1 MKKYKQILALALV
14 LMLTM
19 TLFACNKE
27 ENKEANKE
35 TKETTE
41 AIDKT
46 ENTEETKTEDTEET
60 ESEVKEE
67 TAELPQ
73 DALEVEIKKAEA
85 LDDKYENAYALL
97 DTADEANKVK
107 YDELYPN
114 DPYKLDIEL
123 KEADE
128 ANKANY
134 ISLLDDIIKMDRKL
148 DEATPDNPYD
158 TNRNKGEKVLTEI
171 LLATEEG
178 KDPIF
183 YANRDLYKFLA
194 LELETGDDLKLK
206 DWTIA
211 ADETRNVIL
220 GYNQKDRYELG
231 KTYEIDYFG
240 NKLKIMPVG
249 VAKEGAKY
257 VNGNGDEISLDNTII
272 AALNYDDSKAL
283 LNDDECKSL
292 VDSAVIIS
300 PEADKAMY
308 LGNYLRGEYKI
319 VRIIDLVK

>member
-1 MKKYKQILALALV
+1 MKKYKSILALALV

-27 ENKEANKE
+27 ENKEVN
-35 TKETTE
+35 KETTE
-41 AIDKT
+41 VTDKT
-46 ENTEETKTEDTEET
+46 ENTEETKTENTEET
-60 ESEVKEE
+60 ESEATE

-73 DALEVEIKKAEA
+73 DALSVEIKKAEA

-97 DTADEANKVK
+97 DTADEANKAK

-123 KEADE
+123 NEAE
-128 ANKANY
+128 EPNKANY
-134 ISLLDDIIKMDRKL
+134 ISLLDNIIKMDRKL
-148 DEATPDNPYD
+148 AEATPENPYD
-158 TNRNKGEKVLTEI
+158 TARNKGEKVLTGI
-171 LLATEEG
+171 LSTEDG

-183 YANRDLYKFLA
+183 YANRDLYKFLG

-206 DWTIA
+206 DWSIA

-231 KTYEIDYFG
+231 KTYEINYFG
-240 NKLKIMPVG
+240 NKLKVIPVG

-257 VNGNGDEISLDNTII
+257 VNGNGEEISLDNTII

-308 LGNYLRGEYKI
+308 LGNYMRGAYKA
-319 VRIIDLVK
+319 VRLSDLVK

>member
-27 ENKEANKE
+27 ENKETEEK
-35 TKETTE
+35 TE

-46 ENTEETKTEDTEET
+46 EKTEEAKTEET
-60 ESEVKEE
+60 ESEATE

-97 DTADEANKVK
+97 DTADEANKAK

-123 KEADE
+123 NEAE
-128 ANKANY
+128 EPSKANY
-134 ISLLDDIIKMDRKL
+134 ISLLDNIIKMDRKL
-148 DEATPDNPYD
+148 DEATPENPYD

-171 LLATEEG
+171 LTTEEG

-183 YANRDLYKFLA
+183 YANRDLYKFLG

-206 DWTIA
+206 DWSVA

-308 LGNYLRGEYKI
+308 LGNYLRGAYKA
-319 VRIIDLVK
+319 VHLSDLISH

>member
-1 MKKYKQILALALV
+1 MKKYKSILALALV

-35 TKETTE
+35 TAEVT
-41 AIDKT
+41 DKT
-46 ENTEETKTEDTEET
+46 ENTEETKTEETKTENT
-60 ESEVKEE
+60 EE

-73 DALEVEIKKAEA
+73 DALSVEIKKADA

-97 DTADEANKVK
+97 DTADEANKAK

-128 ANKANY
+128 PNKANY
-134 ISLLDDIIKMDRKL
+134 LGLLENIIYMDRKL
-148 DEATPDNPYD
+148 DEATEDKPYD
-158 TNRNKGEKVLTEI
+158 TNRNKGEAVLTYV
-171 LLATEEG
+171 LANEEG
-178 KDPIF
+178 KDPVF
-183 YANRDLYKFLA
+183 YANRDLYNFLK
-194 LELETGDDLKLK
+194 LELETGDKLRIK
-206 DWTIA
+206 EWSLLL
-211 ADETRNVIL
+211 DEPTQVIL

-240 NKLKIMPVG
+240 TKLNIMPVG
-249 VAKEGAKY
+249 IAKEGAKY
-257 VNGNGDEISLDNTII
+257 VNGNGEEISLDNTII
-272 AALNYDDSKAL
+272 APLKYGDSKEMLNEDQYKEIIDKAL
-283 LNDDECKSL
+283 IL
-292 VDSAVIIS
+292 S

-308 LGNYLRGEYKI
+308 LGNYIRGAYKA
-319 VRIIDLVK
+319 VHLSDLVK

>member
-35 TKETTE
+35 TNTE

-46 ENTEETKTEDTEET
+46 EKTEEAKTEET
-60 ESEVKEE
+60 ESEATE

-73 DALEVEIKKAEA
+73 DALSVEIKKAEA
-85 LDDKYENAYALL
+85 LDEKYENAYALL
-97 DTADEANKVK
+97 DTADEANKAK

-123 KEADE
+123 NEADE
-128 ANKANY
+128 PNKANY
-134 ISLLDDIIKMDRKL
+134 ISLLDNIIKMDRKL
-148 DEATPDNPYD
+148 DEATPEKPYD

-211 ADETRNVIL
+211 ADETRHVIL
-220 GYNQKDRYELG
+220 GYNQKERYELG
-231 KTYEIDYFG
+231 KTYEINYFG

-308 LGNYLRGEYKI
+308 LGNYIRGEYKA
-319 VRIIDLVK
+319 VHLSDLVK

>member
-27 ENKEANKE
+27 ENKETEEK
-35 TKETTE
+35 TE

-46 ENTEETKTEDTEET
+46 ENTEETKIEET
-60 ESEVKEE
+60 ESEATE

-73 DALEVEIKKAEA
+73 DALSVEIKKAEA

-97 DTADEANKVK
+97 DTADEANKAK
-107 YDELYPN
+107 YDEIYPN

-123 KEADE
+123 KEAE
-128 ANKANY
+128 EPNKANY

-148 DEATPDNPYD
+148 DEATPENPYD
-158 TNRNKGEKVLTEI
+158 TKRNKGEKVLTEI
-171 LLATEEG
+171 ITTEEG

-283 LNDDECKSL
+283 LSDDECKSL

-308 LGNYLRGEYKI
+308 LGNYLRGEYKV

>member
-19 TLFACNKE
+19 TLFACNKQ
-27 ENKEANKE
+27 ENKETEEK
-35 TKETTE
+35 TE

-46 ENTEETKTEDTEET
+46 EKTEEAKTEET
-60 ESEVKEE
+60 ESEATE

-73 DALEVEIKKAEA
+73 DALSVEIKKAEA

-97 DTADEANKVK
+97 DTADEANKAK

-128 ANKANY
+128 PNKANY
-134 ISLLDDIIKMDRKL
+134 LGLLENIIYMDRKL
-148 DEATPDNPYD
+148 DEATEDKPYD
-158 TNRNKGEKVLTEI
+158 TNRNKGESVLTYV
-171 LLATEEG
+171 LANEEG
-178 KDPIF
+178 KDPVF
-183 YANRDLYKFLA
+183 YANRDLYNFLN
-194 LELETGDDLKLK
+194 LELETGDKLRIK
-206 DWTIA
+206 DWSLLIEEPTQ
-211 ADETRNVIL
+211 VIL

-240 NKLKIMPVG
+240 TKLNIMPVG
-249 VAKEGAKY
+249 VAKEGTSY
-257 VNGNGDEISLDNTII
+257 VNGNGEEISLDNTII
-272 AALNYDDSKAL
+272 APLKYSDSKEMLNEDQYKEIIDKAL
-283 LNDDECKSL
+283 IL
-292 VDSAVIIS
+292 S

-308 LGNYLRGEYKI
+308 LGNYIRGEYKA
-319 VRIIDLVK
+319 VHLSDLLK

>member
-27 ENKEANKE
+27 ENKETEEK
-35 TKETTE
+35 TE

-46 ENTEETKTEDTEET
+46 ENTEETKTENTEET
-60 ESEVKEE
+60 ESEATE

-97 DTADEANKVK
+97 DTADEANKAK

-148 DEATPDNPYD
+148 DEATPENPYD
-158 TNRNKGEKVLTEI
+158 TKRNKGEKVLTEI

-183 YANRDLYKFLA
+183 YANRDLYKFLG

-206 DWTIA
+206 DWSIA

-283 LNDDECKSL
+283 LSDDECKSL

-308 LGNYLRGEYKI
+308 LGNYIRGEYKA
-319 VRIIDLVK
+319 VHLSDLVK

>member
-1 MKKYKQILALALV
+1 MKKYKSILALALV

-35 TKETTE
+35 TTETT
-41 AIDKT
+41 DKTKT
-46 ENTEETKTEDTEET
+46 ENTEETET
-60 ESEVKEE
+60 TE

-85 LDDKYENAYALL
+85 LDEKYENAYALL
-97 DTADEANKVK
+97 DTADEANKAK

-134 ISLLDDIIKMDRKL
+134 ISLLDNIIKMDRKL
-148 DEATPDNPYD
+148 DEATPENPYD
-158 TNRNKGEKVLTEI
+158 TARNKGEKVLTGI
-171 LLATEEG
+171 LSLKDG

-183 YANRDLYKFLA
+183 YANRDLYKFLG
-194 LELETGDDLKLK
+194 LELETGEDLKLK
-206 DWTIA
+206 DWSIA

-240 NKLKIMPVG
+240 NKLKIMPIG

-272 AALNYDDSKAL
+272 AALNYDDSKAM

-308 LGNYLRGEYKI
+308 LGNYLRGEYRA
-319 VRIIDLVK
+319 VHLGDLLK

>member
-27 ENKEANKE
+27 ENKE
-35 TKETTE
+35 TE
-41 AIDKT
+41 EKTESIDKT
-46 ENTEETKTEDTEET
+46 EKTEETEIEET
-60 ESEVKEE
+60 ESEATE
-67 TAELPQ
+67 TAELLQ

-97 DTADEANKVK
+97 DTADEANKAK
-107 YDELYPN
+107 YYELYPN

-148 DEATPDNPYD
+148 DEATPENPYD
-158 TNRNKGEKVLTEI
+158 TKRNKGEKVLTEI
-171 LLATEEG
+171 LATEEG

-211 ADETRNVIL
+211 ADEIRNVIL

-231 KTYEIDYFG
+231 KSYEIDYFG
-240 NKLKIMPVG
+240 NKLKVIPVG

-257 VNGNGDEISLDNTII
+257 VNGNGEEISLDNTII

-283 LNDDECKSL
+283 FNDDECKSL

-300 PEADKAMY
+300 PEADKALY
-308 LGNYLRGEYKI
+308 LGNYLRGSYRA
-319 VRIIDLVK
+319 VHLGDLLK

>member
-19 TLFACNKE
+19 TLLACNKE
-27 ENKEANKE
+27 ENKE
-35 TKETTE
+35 TT
-41 AIDKT
+41 DKTKT
-46 ENTEETKTEDTEET
+46 ENTEETKTENTEET
-60 ESEVKEE
+60 ESEAIE

-97 DTADEANKVK
+97 DTADEANKAK

-114 DPYKLDIEL
+114 NPYKLDIEL
-123 KEADE
+123 NEADE
-128 ANKANY
+128 PNKANY
-134 ISLLDDIIKMDRKL
+134 ISLLDNIIKMDRKL
-148 DEATPDNPYD
+148 QEATPENPYD
-158 TNRNKGEKVLTEI
+158 TARNKGEKVLTEI
-171 LLATEEG
+171 LATEEG

-183 YANRDLYKFLA
+183 CANRDLYKFLA

-283 LNDDECKSL
+283 LSDDECKSL

-308 LGNYLRGEYKI
+308 LGNYMRGAYKA
-319 VRIIDLVK
+319 VRLSDLVK

>member
-1 MKKYKQILALALV
+1 MKKYKSILALALV

-27 ENKEANKE
+27 ENKE

-41 AIDKT
+41 VTDKT
-46 ENTEETKTEDTEET
+46 ENTEETET
-60 ESEVKEE
+60 ENTEE

-97 DTADEANKVK
+97 DTADEANKAK

-123 KEADE
+123 NEAE
-128 ANKANY
+128 EPNKANY
-134 ISLLDDIIKMDRKL
+134 ISLLDNIIKMDRKL
-148 DEATPDNPYD
+148 DEATPENPYD

-171 LLATEEG
+171 LTTEEG

-183 YANRDLYKFLA
+183 YANRDLYKFLG

-206 DWTIA
+206 DWSVA

-308 LGNYLRGEYKI
+308 LGNYLRGAYKA
-319 VRIIDLVK
+319 VHLSDLISH

>member
-27 ENKEANKE
+27 ENKE
-35 TKETTE
+35 TT
-41 AIDKT
+41 DK
-46 ENTEETKTEDTEET
+46 TKTEKTEET
-60 ESEVKEE
+60 ETEETETEKTEE

-85 LDDKYENAYALL
+85 LDDKYENTYALL
-97 DTADEANKVK
+97 DTADEANKAK

-123 KEADE
+123 NEADE
-128 ANKANY
+128 PNKANY
-134 ISLLDDIIKMDRKL
+134 ISLLDNIIKMDRKL
-148 DEATPDNPYD
+148 AEATPENPYD
-158 TNRNKGEKVLTEI
+158 TARNKGEKVLTEI
-171 LLATEEG
+171 LTTEEG

-183 YANRDLYKFLA
+183 YTNRDLYKFLA

-206 DWTIA
+206 DWSIA

-231 KTYEIDYFG
+231 KTYEINYFG
-240 NKLKIMPVG
+240 NKLKVIPVG

-272 AALNYDDSKAL
+272 AALNYDDSKAM

-308 LGNYLRGEYKI
+308 LGNYMRGAYKA
-319 VRIIDLVK
+319 VRLSDLVK